1 MTSMHFHAWRLGLKT
16 GQYYFRSRPARDAIK
31 FTVDVASLL
40 QATESGNTGQIMD
53 VLNTTANK
61 KAKSSNIVRKK
72 VSTAPS
78 ASTEQD
84 KIRKM
89 SEPATIKTQAPV
101 AVPEPAQEEEESS
114 DEHLVCE
121 NCSG

>member
-1 MTSMHFHAWRLGLKT
+1 MHFHAWRLGLKT

-40 QATESGNTGQIMD
+40 QATESGNTNQIMD
-53 VLNTTANK
+53 VLNTTQNK
-61 KAKSSNIVRKK
+61 KAKSSSIVRKK
-72 VSTAPS
+72 IATASDP
-78 ASTEQD
+78 AAQD

-101 AVPEPAQEEEESS
+101 PQPAQA
-114 DEHLVCE
+114 
-121 NCSG
+121 